1 MCKYIYIWKNFVNC
15 YRSYYLNK
23 FRFCGP
29 YKTAFYTYTYNIYI
43 YMQYTCKYIS
53 IYEIMFCVHELATGL
68 PEVQCLLYCTAYIN
82 IMVNAM
88 GQLFEALRYRP

>member
-1 MCKYIYIWKNFVNC
+1 
-15 YRSYYLNK
+15 
-23 FRFCGP
+23 
-29 YKTAFYTYTYNIYI
+29 
-43 YMQYTCKYIS
+43 MQYTCKYIS